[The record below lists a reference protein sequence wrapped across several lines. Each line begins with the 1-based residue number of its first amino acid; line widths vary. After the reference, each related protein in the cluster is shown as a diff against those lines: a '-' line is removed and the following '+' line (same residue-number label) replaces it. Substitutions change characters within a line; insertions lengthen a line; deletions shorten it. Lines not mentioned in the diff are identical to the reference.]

1 MCERECVYV
10 RECESET
17 ETETETETVTERGKL
32 CVRDYNCGD
41 CITVVMVGFHD
52 LRGGGETGGAP
63 ASFDDS
69 KLNKIAHYKVFFYLV
84 Q

>member
-1 MCERECVYV
+1 M
-10 RECESET
+10 
-17 ETETETETVTERGKL
+17 
-32 CVRDYNCGD
+32 RDYNCGD

-69 KLNKIAHYKVFFYLV
+69 KLNKIAHYKVFSYLV